1 MPHRKLLAGTIP
13 MFRRIFNKNEKSTNS
28 ENPVPEENSN
38 SFTQLTAEKLKSVI
52 MSLNQAEP
60 IFKDAGYIMQQ
71 LDVEFGN
78 TPKLTP
84 RFKQLEIVDEDKQDT
99 LLADLA
105 DQQLIKFILI
115 SLFKSGRMNSLFENS
130 DLYFYGMEIDISS
143 EPSVRTIFRRK
154 DPVAEIVS
162 IK

>member
-1 MPHRKLLAGTIP
+1 
-13 MFRRIFNKNEKSTNS
+13 MFRRIFNKNEKATNS
-28 ENPVPEENSN
+28 ENAAPEESTN

-52 MSLNQAEP
+52 MSLNQAEST
-60 IFKDAGYIMQQ
+60 FKDAGYIMQQ

-84 RFKQLEIVDEDKQDT
+84 RFKQLEIIDEDKQDK
-99 LLADLA
+99 LLADIV

-115 SLFKSGRMNSLFENS
+115 SLFKSGRMKSLFEGS
-130 DLYFYGMEIDISS
+130 ELYFYGMEIDISS
-143 EPSVRTIFRRK
+143 EPSVRTIFKRK
-154 DPVAEIVS
+154 DSIAEVIS